1 MQGSGLLA
9 VFVVVTRVSS
19 NVTQWTWARS
29 DSDLRVSAALT
40 EAAVRLPG
48 MHWHP
53 ASVGTGHSE
62 DTRESAGGHR
72 SGLT

>member
-9 VFVVVTRVSS
+9 VFVVVTWVSS

-40 EAAVRLPG
+40 EAQWQKRTVVPI
-48 MHWHP
+48 
-53 ASVGTGHSE
+53 S
-62 DTRESAGGHR
+62 
-72 SGLT
+72 